1 MDSSES
7 EGIPELYTLDTFVFS
22 DESKGESIELKI
34 QQVISSEYGLFIWP
48 SSKVLAEY
56 IWSIRES
63 IKGKQILEV
72 GAGTSLPGL
81 VAAACGAH
89 VVLTDRED
97 APHIL
102 ENCRSIVHVNNP
114 VYFIQRVDNA
124 HSKQQEVFL
133 DVTVV
138 GFTWG
143 RFSSKVV
150 QLRPPDFILGADCF
164 YDNTEVFEDLIASVA
179 YFIKKKPSLRFLTA
193 YQERSAQKT
202 IKFLL
207 QRWNLRAREIPL
219 ETFFPTE
226 KYKLSNVVQ
235 LIEITTAEDA

>member
-72 GAGTSLPGL
+72 FFEFIFSVAARNCDIVFGSEVGAGTSLPGL

-114 VYFIQRVDNA
+114 VYFIQR
-124 HSKQQEVFL
+124 
-133 DVTVV
+133 
-138 GFTWG
+138 
-143 RFSSKVV
+143 KV
-150 QLRPPDFILGADCF
+150 QDKCKIRPKNGKC
-164 YDNTEVFEDLIASVA
+164 NS
-179 YFIKKKPSLRFLTA
+179 
-193 YQERSAQKT
+193 
-202 IKFLL
+202 
-207 QRWNLRAREIPL
+207 
-219 ETFFPTE
+219 
-226 KYKLSNVVQ
+226 
-235 LIEITTAEDA
+235 

>member
-1 MDSSES
+1 LSFL
-7 EGIPELYTLDTFVFS
+7 G
-22 DESKGESIELKI
+22 
-34 QQVISSEYGLFIWP
+34 
-48 SSKVLAEY
+48 
-56 IWSIRES
+56 
-63 IKGKQILEV
+63 
-72 GAGTSLPGL
+72 
-81 VAAACGAH
+81 
-89 VVLTDRED
+89 
-97 APHIL
+97 
-102 ENCRSIVHVNNP
+102 
-114 VYFIQRVDNA
+114 VDNA

-150 QLRPPDFILGADCF
+150 QLPPPDFILGADCF